1 MKKRD
6 YIAAW
11 LHDGYARLFLGGAPP
26 VQGTTSRWVIAGQRH
41 EDDPIGVWIEV
52 ARVEERRSDGKRII
66 YTVSPNMCLVRWDGI
81 ITIQRIKKG
90 MTPEIG
96 ILPHVENPQGLPT

>member
-26 VQGTTSRWVIAGQRH
+26 VQETTSRWVIAGQRH
-41 EDDPIGVWIEV
+41 EDDPIGV
-52 ARVEERRSDGKRII
+52 
-66 YTVSPNMCLVRWDGI
+66 
-81 ITIQRIKKG
+81 
-90 MTPEIG
+90 
-96 ILPHVENPQGLPT
+96 